1 MNKELLE
8 QIDSMI
14 ERLALIEL
22 HTGKSEGTL
31 IDKHTLLEIQREL
44 KSQEIKDSDFSEAL
58 ECLEKL
64 GSKSEITQG
73 CYEFN
78 ISKKEELENNEEVD
92 KYINTIK
99 RALLQA
105 KKDKAEIEKLKQENA
120 ILHIQLDTFKKIA
133 FKDKSE

>member
-44 KSQEIKDSDFSEAL
+44 KSQEIKDSDFSEVL
-58 ECLEKL
+58 ECLESL
-64 GSKSEITQG
+64 RQECKST
-73 CYEFN
+73 YFN
-78 ISKKEELENNEEVD
+78 ENGKQWWTTD
-92 KYINTIK
+92 KNKDYRCNTIK

-105 KKDKAEIEKLKQENA
+105 KKR
-120 ILHIQLDTFKKIA
+120 
-133 FKDKSE
+133 